1 MTRKHAVV
9 AAAALT
15 LGVATGSSVAMAD
28 NESSQGDHSTGRNE
42 AGFGGGPHCHVIETV
57 AADGSVAYIE
67 VYPSHMGH
75 ASSAG
80 HGPFIADGNCDGM
93 P

>member
-1 MTRKHAVV
+1 MPEACS
-9 AAAALT
+9 AARPP
-15 LGVATGSSVAMAD
+15 SSTVEPGGPLD
-28 NESSQGDHSTGRNE
+28 WRND

-57 AADGSVAYIE
+57 AADGSVAYLE
-67 VYPSHMGH
+67 VHPSHVGH